1 MNSRLTAAT
10 LALLTATAAA
20 AHAQDLPL
28 PEKPPAATSQPRERA
43 QPVPLQV
50 TVVLTRQQGDKKISS
65 LPYVLGV
72 AANSDRT
79 TLRMSIQVPVPTT
92 VVVPSQKE
100 GGSVPQVSYQYRDVG
115 TNIDCTARTLA
126 EGLYQLTFVVED
138 SSLHLAADSR
148 KESASAPS
156 SAPGLTAMPSFRNF
170 KSSFTVVLKD
180 GQTTEYTSATD
191 PVSGEVVKIDLTLKV
206 LK

>member
-20 AHAQDLPL
+20 AHAQDLPP

-92 VVVPSQKE
+92 ILMPQKDAV
-100 GGSVPQVSYQYRDVG
+100 SAPQTSYQYRDVG
-115 TNIDCTARTLA
+115 TNIDCTARALA
-126 EGLYQLTFVVED
+126 DGLYQLTILVED
-138 SSLHLAADSR
+138 SSLHLAADPR
-148 KESASAPS
+148 KESASTPS
-156 SAPGLTAMPSFRNF
+156 SNQASTGLPSFRSF

-180 GQTTEYTSATD
+180 GQTTQYTSATD
-191 PVSGEVVKIDLTLKV
+191 PVTGEVVKIDLTLKV